1 MKTMLTVSLPTFV
14 FVTPWVLLFALGLL
28 VVLMYRQLGFLLRLR
43 DRGSVRDGLTLGQ
56 AAPVF
61 GYRTVDGTRGPV
73 ARFQPGKKWILL
85 MFADPACMGCGKALA
100 AVENVVRKSVSHL
113 EVVVATT
120 AEQAAIDAVEAF
132 KKTSL
137 NVVKVASNVQ
147 EGLYQTHTVPLAY
160 LVDPTGIIRNKTIP
174 SDESAVRKMLANME
188 ATASVDTDDPN
199 DRPRY

>member
-1 MKTMLTVSLPTFV
+1 MKTILAVSLPTSA
-14 FVTPWVLLFALGLL
+14 FVTQWVLLFALGLL

-43 DRGSVRDGLTLGQ
+43 DRGSVRDGLTLGR

-73 ARFQPGKKWILL
+73 ARFEPGKNWLLL
-85 MFADPACMGCGKALA
+85 MFADPACISCGKALA

-120 AEQAAIDAVEAF
+120 AEQAAIEAVEAF

-137 NVVKVASNVQ
+137 SVVKVASKVQ
-147 EGLYQTHTVPLAY
+147 EDLYQTHTVPLAY
-160 LVDPTGIIRNKTIP
+160 LVDPTGIIRAKTIP
-174 SDESAVRKMLANME
+174 SDESAVRKLLANME
-188 ATASVDTDDPN
+188 NAAASVDSDGPKN
-199 DRPRY
+199 RPR